1 MVTSPAVKG
10 DAAALARDLL
20 GVGRLT
26 NRALTT
32 WLHGLP
38 GVDQVGCEGR
48 AASLGTRSIKTTAKA
63 WAIDMAIS
71 MIDLTTLEGS
81 DTPGKIRSLCA
92 KALVPDPHDPTTP
105 RPAAVCVYGDM
116 VGTAR
121 QALGDSGIHVAA
133 VATAFPSGR
142 ASMPVKLADTRAAVT
157 AGADEIDMVIDRGA
171 FLSGD
176 YLRVFD
182 QIVAVKQA
190 CRRDDAPDAH
200 LKVIMETG
208 ELVTYDNVRRAS
220 HLSMLAGGD
229 FIKTS
234 TGKIA
239 PAATLPVTL
248 IMLEAVRDWQELT
261 GTQVGVKPAGG
272 IRTTKDA
279 LKYLVM
285 VNEVAGD
292 AWLDPAWFRFG
303 ASGLLNDLLLQ
314 RHKLATGAYSGPD
327 YVTID

>member
-1 MVTSPAVKG
+1 MTTTALPG
-10 DAAALARDLL
+10 DASSRARDLL

-26 NRALTT
+26 NVALTT

-38 GVDQVGCEGR
+38 GVDQVGCEAR
-48 AASLGTRSIKTTAKA
+48 AASLATRSIKTTAKA
-63 WAIDMAIS
+63 WAVDAAIS

-81 DTPGKIRSLCA
+81 DTPGKVRSLCG
-92 KALVPDPHDPTTP
+92 KALLPDPTDATTP
-105 RPAAVCVYGDM
+105 RPAAICVYGDL
-116 VGTAR
+116 VTVAKE
-121 QALGDSGIHVAA
+121 ALGDSGIRVAA

-142 ASMPVKLADTRAAVT
+142 ASMPVRLADTRDAVR

-171 FLSGD
+171 FLSGR
-176 YLRVFD
+176 YLQVFD
-182 QIVAVKQA
+182 EIAAVREA
-190 CRRDDAPDAH
+190 CVRADGTSAH

-220 HLSMLAGGD
+220 YLSMLAGGH

-248 IMLEAVRDWQELT
+248 VMLEAVRDWRELT

-272 IRTTKDA
+272 IGTSKDA
-279 LKYLVM
+279 LKYLVT
-285 VNEVAGD
+285 VSEIAGD
-292 AWLDPAWFRFG
+292 DWLDPDWFRFG
-303 ASGLLNDLLLQ
+303 ASSLLGDLLLQ
-314 RHKLATGAYSGPD
+314 RQKMRTGAYSGAD